1 MGHVWSTKNLT
12 FTFFG
17 SNWLGRYRPAE
28 GNLKKESKTHPNTK
42 VRLAPKSTIWHF
54 WSVERYFKSAE
65 LHSFG
70 LWPNSLR
77 VPIRH
82 TIFAFFTKRHVPIR
96 ILPMVAYFL
105 SIPVSINSDWIP
117 KFRTFFYTLR
127 ETHFHTLKFLIPLFW
142 YSLLN

>member
-1 MGHVWSTKNLT
+1 MWSTKNLT

-17 SNWLGRYRPAE
+17 SNWLGRYRPAQ
-28 GNLKKESKTHPNTK
+28 GNLKNESKTHPNTK

-54 WSVERYFKSAE
+54 WSAERYFKSAE

-82 TIFAFFTKRHVPIR
+82 TIFDFFAKRHVSIH

-105 SIPVSINSDWIP
+105 SIPISINRDWIP
-117 KFRTFFYTLR
+117 KFSTFFDALGKTP
-127 ETHFHTLKFLIPLFW
+127 FHTFKFLTPLLW
-142 YSLLN
+142 YFLLN